1 VSKSTIARAGPL
13 EAPRDVCPYFEIML
27 DAIRIEAA
35 RIEKHSE
42 QLFAYRKA
50 VA

>member
-1 VSKSTIARAGPL
+1 VSKSTIARVTPL
-13 EAPRDVCPYFEIML
+13 EAPRDFTDV
-27 DAIRIEAA
+27 AN
-35 RIEKHSE
+35 EKHSE

>member
-1 VSKSTIARAGPL
+1 MSKSTIARVGPL

-27 DAIRIEAA
+27 DAA

>member
-1 VSKSTIARAGPL
+1 MSKSTIARVAPL
-13 EAPRDVCPYFEIML
+13 EAPRDVCPYFAIML
-27 DAIRIEAA
+27 DAIRTEAA